1 MTTFNS
7 FVGPSV
13 FALPFAFT
21 TCGWALSLIILLA
34 IGAFTT
40 FSMFVLIE
48 CKNYCRPQNMKTLV
62 GISKECF
69 GRYFSVLIECLMVLS
84 ELCNCVACF
93 MISTCTLESMA
104 PTVIQ
109 QIFVLIVFI
118 MLFLVLFIRSIRLIS
133 FMTVFSNILIICV
146 IVLIIANILLV
157 GSPASNHNPFL
168 WNNLPFLLGVSLFSF
183 EGAGL
188 VLPIQNSM
196 ARPSFFMSVL
206 CFVLFLSFLLF
217 CCFGL
222 LTSLFL
228 EIPIDEFVFVNSG
241 SGTSYL
247 RLSVCCLVAVIG
259 FVELYLK
266 LFAVSEAIEEYKCV
280 RYVHKK
286 SKAAYW
292 IVILLLRVSL
302 VSAAAI
308 PSLTPFRRHFCY
320 FISIA
325 GCSVRGFILL
335 VLPLLMHLRLG
346 WRNIFWLRKM
356 AEIIILSIASVVLC
370 SSLVFV
376 LKDAVVL
383 LSMESQNG

>member
-118 MLFLVLFIRSIRLIS
+118 MLFLVLFIR
-133 FMTVFSNILIICV
+133 
-146 IVLIIANILLV
+146 NILLV